1 MKNKRIDN
9 SGPNRIDTELE
20 TAPAASAKMEQ
31 RHRRMQSRVGR
42 LRRNSVTGALMALLI
57 LAVTFAG
64 FKVSSDNEQAIR
76 LALGQSNYAVT
87 GEEGPQYRTDSA
99 ELAKRIQREGIVLLR
114 NADEVLPLRKGAMVS
129 VFGKGAVNPVYC
141 DEKTAASSVSLKDAL
156 EAEKIRVNEKLW
168 NFTQRG
174 GRNSFSGSVAPMRK
188 RKRAVSRSRPER
200 KPCS

>member
-87 GEEGPQYRTDSA
+87 GEEGPQYFASEYEDDAELRTDSS
-99 ELAKRIQREGIVLLR
+99 ELAKRIQREGIVLPMKCFLC
-114 NADEVLPLRKGAMVS
+114 AKGRWSA
-129 VFGKGAVNPVYC
+129 
-141 DEKTAASSVSLKDAL
+141 
-156 EAEKIRVNEKLW
+156 
-168 NFTQRG
+168 
-174 GRNSFSGSVAPMRK
+174 FSGKAR
-188 RKRAVSRSRPER
+188 
-200 KPCS
+200 